1 MPSDQNQNSSERFTL
16 RVAGLIL
23 PDEQKTALEKAADDL
38 ADRVDAAGC
47 LDPLDAEPA
56 VLFDSRS

>member
-16 RVAGLIL
+16 RVAGLIV

-38 ADRVDAAGC
+38 ADRVDAAGY